1 MQSTDLV
8 YKTCVQVLKE
18 ELLPAMGCTEPI
30 AIAYAAAVARRTL
43 GALPARV
50 TVTASGNII
59 KNVKCVF
66 VPNTGGLRG
75 IPAAAAAGIVAGRDE
90 LLLEVIS
97 KATAAEQAEI
107 RAYLERTPITVRL
120 SDSPHIFDID
130 IRVEADGHTARARI
144 VQHHTNIVRI
154 EKDGEILLDVD
165 CSAAAAEDG
174 LCDRSCLSVA
184 GILDFVESA
193 ALEDIEG
200 PVRRQIEYNTRIA
213 EEGLSGSWGANIGKV
228 LLDTYGNDVKVRARA
243 MAAAGSDAR
252 MNGCSLPVVIVSGS
266 GNQGIT
272 ASLPVVEFAKELGVG
287 YDKTIRAVAL
297 SDLITVHLKS
307 GIGRLSAYCGAVS
320 AGCGSGAGIAY
331 LYGGGLREVEHTI
344 VNSIAIDSGIVCDG
358 AKASC
363 AAKIAS
369 AVDAGILG
377 YHMYKN
383 GQEFRAGDGLVTHG
397 VEETIRNIGTLAREG
412 DARDRP
418 RDPAHHVR
426 LIPKRAKQK
435 SPTRRRKSGMPCRA
449 FALIFTSARCRQ
461 AAA

>member
-1 MQSTDLV
+1 MHSTDLV

-107 RAYLERTPITVRL
+107 RAYLERTPITVKL

-154 EKDGEILLDVD
+154 EKDGAILLDVD

-228 LLDTYGNDVKVRARA
+228 LLDTYGSDVKVRARA

-412 DARDRP
+412 MRETDREILHIMC
-418 RDPAHHVR
+418 D
-426 LIPKRAKQK
+426 
-435 SPTRRRKSGMPCRA
+435 
-449 FALIFTSARCRQ
+449 
-461 AAA
+461 

>member
-1 MQSTDLV
+1 MHSTDLV

-107 RAYLERTPITVRL
+107 RAYLERTPITVKL

-228 LLDTYGNDVKVRARA
+228 LLDTYGSDVKVRARA

-412 DARDRP
+412 MRETDREILHIMC
-418 RDPAHHVR
+418 D
-426 LIPKRAKQK
+426 
-435 SPTRRRKSGMPCRA
+435 
-449 FALIFTSARCRQ
+449 
-461 AAA
+461 

>member
-1 MQSTDLV
+1 MPMQSTDLV

-228 LLDTYGNDVKVRARA
+228 LLDTYGSDVKVRARA

-412 DARDRP
+412 MRETDREILHIMC
-418 RDPAHHVR
+418 D
-426 LIPKRAKQK
+426 
-435 SPTRRRKSGMPCRA
+435 
-449 FALIFTSARCRQ
+449 
-461 AAA
+461 

>member
-1 MQSTDLV
+1 MHSTDLV

-165 CSAAAAEDG
+165 CSAAAAEDR

-412 DARDRP
+412 MRETDREILHIMC
-418 RDPAHHVR
+418 D
-426 LIPKRAKQK
+426 
-435 SPTRRRKSGMPCRA
+435 
-449 FALIFTSARCRQ
+449 
-461 AAA
+461 

>member
-1 MQSTDLV
+1 MPMQSTDLV

-107 RAYLERTPITVRL
+107 RAYLERTPITVKL

-412 DARDRP
+412 MRETDREILHIMC
-418 RDPAHHVR
+418 D
-426 LIPKRAKQK
+426 
-435 SPTRRRKSGMPCRA
+435 
-449 FALIFTSARCRQ
+449 
-461 AAA
+461 

>member
-1 MQSTDLV
+1 MQSTDLD

-107 RAYLERTPITVRL
+107 RAYLERTPITVKL

-412 DARDRP
+412 MRETDREILHIMC
-418 RDPAHHVR
+418 D
-426 LIPKRAKQK
+426 
-435 SPTRRRKSGMPCRA
+435 
-449 FALIFTSARCRQ
+449 
-461 AAA
+461 

>member
-107 RAYLERTPITVRL
+107 RAYLERTPITVKL

-165 CSAAAAEDG
+165 CSAAAAEEG

-412 DARDRP
+412 MRETDREILHIMC
-418 RDPAHHVR
+418 D
-426 LIPKRAKQK
+426 
-435 SPTRRRKSGMPCRA
+435 
-449 FALIFTSARCRQ
+449 
-461 AAA
+461 

>member
-1 MQSTDLV
+1 MCSSDL
-8 YKTCVQVLKE
+8 
-18 ELLPAMGCTEPI
+18 
-30 AIAYAAAVARRTL
+30 
-43 GALPARV
+43 
-50 TVTASGNII
+50 
-59 KNVKCVF
+59 
-66 VPNTGGLRG
+66 
-75 IPAAAAAGIVAGRDE
+75 
-90 LLLEVIS
+90 
-97 KATAAEQAEI
+97 EI

-228 LLDTYGNDVKVRARA
+228 LLDTYGSDVKVRARA

-412 DARDRP
+412 MRETDREILHIMC
-418 RDPAHHVR
+418 D
-426 LIPKRAKQK
+426 
-435 SPTRRRKSGMPCRA
+435 
-449 FALIFTSARCRQ
+449 
-461 AAA
+461 

>member
-97 KATAAEQAEI
+97 KATAPEQAEI
-107 RAYLERTPITVRL
+107 RAYLERTPITVKL

-412 DARDRP
+412 MRETDREILHIMC
-418 RDPAHHVR
+418 D
-426 LIPKRAKQK
+426 
-435 SPTRRRKSGMPCRA
+435 
-449 FALIFTSARCRQ
+449 
-461 AAA
+461 

>member
-1 MQSTDLV
+1 MHSTDLV

-228 LLDTYGNDVKVRARA
+228 LLDTYGSDVKVRARA

-412 DARDRP
+412 MRETDREILHIMC
-418 RDPAHHVR
+418 D
-426 LIPKRAKQK
+426 
-435 SPTRRRKSGMPCRA
+435 
-449 FALIFTSARCRQ
+449 
-461 AAA
+461 

>member
-1 MQSTDLV
+1 MHSTDLV

-107 RAYLERTPITVRL
+107 RAYLERTPITVKL

-130 IRVEADGHTARARI
+130 IRVEADDHTARARI

-228 LLDTYGNDVKVRARA
+228 LLDTYGSDVKVRARA

-412 DARDRP
+412 MRETDREILHIMC
-418 RDPAHHVR
+418 D
-426 LIPKRAKQK
+426 
-435 SPTRRRKSGMPCRA
+435 
-449 FALIFTSARCRQ
+449 
-461 AAA
+461 

>member
-107 RAYLERTPITVRL
+107 RAYLERTPITVKL

-307 GIGRLSAYCGAVS
+307 SIGRLSAYCGAVS

-412 DARDRP
+412 MRETDREILHIMC
-418 RDPAHHVR
+418 D
-426 LIPKRAKQK
+426 
-435 SPTRRRKSGMPCRA
+435 
-449 FALIFTSARCRQ
+449 
-461 AAA
+461 

>member
-213 EEGLSGSWGANIGKV
+213 EEGLFGSWGANIGKV
-228 LLDTYGNDVKVRARA
+228 LLDTYGSDVKVRARA

-412 DARDRP
+412 MRETDREILHIMC
-418 RDPAHHVR
+418 D
-426 LIPKRAKQK
+426 
-435 SPTRRRKSGMPCRA
+435 
-449 FALIFTSARCRQ
+449 
-461 AAA
+461 

>member
-1 MQSTDLV
+1 MHSTDLV

-107 RAYLERTPITVRL
+107 RAYLERTPITVKL

-200 PVRRQIEYNTRIA
+200 PVRQQIEYNTRIA

-412 DARDRP
+412 MRETDREILHIMC
-418 RDPAHHVR
+418 D
-426 LIPKRAKQK
+426 
-435 SPTRRRKSGMPCRA
+435 
-449 FALIFTSARCRQ
+449 
-461 AAA
+461 

>member
-184 GILDFVESA
+184 GILDFIESA

-412 DARDRP
+412 MRETDREILHIMC
-418 RDPAHHVR
+418 D
-426 LIPKRAKQK
+426 
-435 SPTRRRKSGMPCRA
+435 
-449 FALIFTSARCRQ
+449 
-461 AAA
+461 

>member
-1 MQSTDLV
+1 MQQNDQI

-43 GALPARV
+43 GSLPSRV

-59 KNVKCVF
+59 KNVKSVF

-97 KATAAEQAEI
+97 QVTADEQAQI
-107 RAYLERTPITVRL
+107 RAYLERTPISVRL
-120 SDSPHIFDID
+120 SDSPFIFDVD
-130 IRVEADGHTARARI
+130 ITVENDSHTARVRI
-144 VQHHTNIVRI
+144 VNRHTNIVRI
-154 EKDGEILLDVD
+154 ERDGEVLHDL
-165 CSAAAAEDG
+165 CATESADEG
-174 LCDRSCLSVA
+174 LCDRSVLTVA
-184 GILDFVESA
+184 GILEFIESA
-193 ALEDIEG
+193 ALADIEA
-200 PVRRQIEYNTRIA
+200 PVKRQIEYNTRIA
-213 EEGLSGSWGANIGKV
+213 EAGLSGNWGANIGKV
-228 LLDTYGNDVKVRARA
+228 LLDTYGSDVKIRARA

-266 GNQGIT
+266 GNQGMT
-272 ASLPVVEFAKELGVG
+272 ASLPVVEYAKELNAG

-331 LYGGGLREVEHTI
+331 LHGGGLKEIEHTI

-383 GQEFRAGDGLVTHG
+383 GQQFRAGDGLVTKG
-397 VEETIRNIGTLAREG
+397 VEETIRNIGMLAREG
-412 DARDRP
+412 MRETDREIL
-418 RDPAHHVR
+418 H
-426 LIPKRAKQK
+426 I
-435 SPTRRRKSGMPCRA
+435 MCE
-449 FALIFTSARCRQ
+449 
-461 AAA
+461 

>member
-97 KATAAEQAEI
+97 KATAVEQAEI
-107 RAYLERTPITVRL
+107 RAYLERTPITVKL

-412 DARDRP
+412 MRETDREILHIMC
-418 RDPAHHVR
+418 D
-426 LIPKRAKQK
+426 
-435 SPTRRRKSGMPCRA
+435 
-449 FALIFTSARCRQ
+449 
-461 AAA
+461 

>member
-107 RAYLERTPITVRL
+107 RAYLERTPITVKL

-184 GILDFVESA
+184 GILDFIESA
-193 ALEDIEG
+193 ALKDIEG

-228 LLDTYGNDVKVRARA
+228 LLDTYGSDVKVRARA

-412 DARDRP
+412 MRETDREILHIMC
-418 RDPAHHVR
+418 D
-426 LIPKRAKQK
+426 
-435 SPTRRRKSGMPCRA
+435 
-449 FALIFTSARCRQ
+449 
-461 AAA
+461 

>member
-107 RAYLERTPITVRL
+107 RAYLERTPITVKL

-331 LYGGGLREVEHTI
+331 LYGGRSSTR
-344 VNSIAIDSGIVCDG
+344 SSTRSRSTP
-358 AKASC
+358 AS
-363 AAKIAS
+363 S
-369 AVDAGILG
+369 A
-377 YHMYKN
+377 
-383 GQEFRAGDGLVTHG
+383 T
-397 VEETIRNIGTLAREG
+397 AR
-412 DARDRP
+412 RP
-418 RDPAHHVR
+418 PAPR
-426 LIPKRAKQK
+426 K
-435 SPTRRRKSGMPCRA
+435 SPPPWTPASSATTCTKTGRNSAPA
-449 FALIFTSARCRQ
+449 TAL
-461 AAA
+461 

>member
-1 MQSTDLV
+1 MHSTDLV

-75 IPAAAAAGIVAGRDE
+75 IPAAAVAGIVAGRDE

-107 RAYLERTPITVRL
+107 RAYLERTPITVKL

-193 ALEDIEG
+193 ALGDIEG

-228 LLDTYGNDVKVRARA
+228 LLDTYGSDVKVRARA

-412 DARDRP
+412 MRETDREILHIMC
-418 RDPAHHVR
+418 D
-426 LIPKRAKQK
+426 
-435 SPTRRRKSGMPCRA
+435 
-449 FALIFTSARCRQ
+449 
-461 AAA
+461 

>member
-1 MQSTDLV
+1 MHSTDLV

-107 RAYLERTPITVRL
+107 RAYLERTPITVKL

-200 PVRRQIEYNTRIA
+200 PVQRQIEYNTRIA

-228 LLDTYGNDVKVRARA
+228 LLDTYGSDVKVRARA

-412 DARDRP
+412 MRETDREILHIMC
-418 RDPAHHVR
+418 D
-426 LIPKRAKQK
+426 
-435 SPTRRRKSGMPCRA
+435 
-449 FALIFTSARCRQ
+449 
-461 AAA
+461 

>member
-144 VQHHTNIVRI
+144 VRHHTNIVRI

-412 DARDRP
+412 MRETDREIL
-418 RDPAHHVR
+418 H
-426 LIPKRAKQK
+426 I
-435 SPTRRRKSGMPCRA
+435 MCN
-449 FALIFTSARCRQ
+449 
-461 AAA
+461 

>member
-1 MQSTDLV
+1 MHSTDLV

-184 GILDFVESA
+184 GILDFIESA

-228 LLDTYGNDVKVRARA
+228 LLDTYGSDVKVRARA

-412 DARDRP
+412 MRETDREILHIMC
-418 RDPAHHVR
+418 D
-426 LIPKRAKQK
+426 
-435 SPTRRRKSGMPCRA
+435 
-449 FALIFTSARCRQ
+449 
-461 AAA
+461 

>member
-165 CSAAAAEDG
+165 CSAAVAEDG

-412 DARDRP
+412 MRETDREILHIMC
-418 RDPAHHVR
+418 D
-426 LIPKRAKQK
+426 
-435 SPTRRRKSGMPCRA
+435 
-449 FALIFTSARCRQ
+449 
-461 AAA
+461 

>member
-297 SDLITVHLKS
+297 SDLVTVHLKS

-331 LYGGGLREVEHTI
+331 LYGGGIREVEHTI

-412 DARDRP
+412 MRETDREILHIMC
-418 RDPAHHVR
+418 D
-426 LIPKRAKQK
+426 
-435 SPTRRRKSGMPCRA
+435 
-449 FALIFTSARCRQ
+449 
-461 AAA
+461 

>member
-1 MQSTDLV
+1 MHSTDLV

-75 IPAAAAAGIVAGRDE
+75 IPAAAAAGIVAGRDK

-107 RAYLERTPITVRL
+107 RAYLERTPITVKL

-228 LLDTYGNDVKVRARA
+228 LLDTSGNDVKVRARA

-412 DARDRP
+412 MRETDREILHIMC
-418 RDPAHHVR
+418 D
-426 LIPKRAKQK
+426 
-435 SPTRRRKSGMPCRA
+435 
-449 FALIFTSARCRQ
+449 
-461 AAA
+461 

>member
-1 MQSTDLV
+1 MHSTDLV

-165 CSAAAAEDG
+165 CSAAAEDG

-228 LLDTYGNDVKVRARA
+228 LLDTYGSDVKVRARA

-412 DARDRP
+412 MRETDREILHIMC
-418 RDPAHHVR
+418 D
-426 LIPKRAKQK
+426 
-435 SPTRRRKSGMPCRA
+435 
-449 FALIFTSARCRQ
+449 
-461 AAA
+461 

>member
-1 MQSTDLV
+1 MHSTDLV

-97 KATAAEQAEI
+97 KASAAEQAEI
-107 RAYLERTPITVRL
+107 RAYLERTPITVKL

-228 LLDTYGNDVKVRARA
+228 LLDTYGSDVKVRARA

-412 DARDRP
+412 MRETDREILHIMC
-418 RDPAHHVR
+418 D
-426 LIPKRAKQK
+426 
-435 SPTRRRKSGMPCRA
+435 
-449 FALIFTSARCRQ
+449 
-461 AAA
+461 

>member
-107 RAYLERTPITVRL
+107 RAYLERTPITVKL

-184 GILDFVESA
+184 GILDFVKSA

-228 LLDTYGNDVKVRARA
+228 LLDTYGSDVKVRARA

-331 LYGGGLREVEHTI
+331 LYGGGLREIEHTI

-412 DARDRP
+412 MRETDREILHIMC
-418 RDPAHHVR
+418 D
-426 LIPKRAKQK
+426 
-435 SPTRRRKSGMPCRA
+435 
-449 FALIFTSARCRQ
+449 
-461 AAA
+461 

>member
-107 RAYLERTPITVRL
+107 RAYLERTPITVKL

-193 ALEDIEG
+193 ALEDIED

-412 DARDRP
+412 MRETDREILHIMC
-418 RDPAHHVR
+418 D
-426 LIPKRAKQK
+426 
-435 SPTRRRKSGMPCRA
+435 
-449 FALIFTSARCRQ
+449 
-461 AAA
+461 

>member
-184 GILDFVESA
+184 GILDFVEST

-331 LYGGGLREVEHTI
+331 LYGGGIREVEHTI

-412 DARDRP
+412 MRETDREILHIMC
-418 RDPAHHVR
+418 D
-426 LIPKRAKQK
+426 
-435 SPTRRRKSGMPCRA
+435 
-449 FALIFTSARCRQ
+449 
-461 AAA
+461 

>member
-107 RAYLERTPITVRL
+107 RAYLERTPITVKL

-130 IRVEADGHTARARI
+130 IRVEADGHMARARI

-228 LLDTYGNDVKVRARA
+228 LLDTYGSDVKVRARA

-412 DARDRP
+412 MRETDREILHIMC
-418 RDPAHHVR
+418 D
-426 LIPKRAKQK
+426 
-435 SPTRRRKSGMPCRA
+435 
-449 FALIFTSARCRQ
+449 
-461 AAA
+461 

>member
-97 KATAAEQAEI
+97 KATAVEQAEI
-107 RAYLERTPITVRL
+107 RAYLERTPITVKL

-228 LLDTYGNDVKVRARA
+228 LLDTYGSDVKVRARA

-412 DARDRP
+412 MRETDREILHIMC
-418 RDPAHHVR
+418 D
-426 LIPKRAKQK
+426 
-435 SPTRRRKSGMPCRA
+435 
-449 FALIFTSARCRQ
+449 
-461 AAA
+461 

>member
-1 MQSTDLV
+1 MYRTDPV

-43 GALPARV
+43 GALPERV

-97 KATAAEQAEI
+97 RATEAEQAAI
-107 RAYLERTPITVRL
+107 RDYLERTPVAVKL

-130 IRVEADGHTARARI
+130 ISVEAGGHTARARL
-144 VQHHTNIVRI
+144 VQHHTNLVRI
-154 EKDGEILLDVD
+154 EKDGEILLD
-165 CSAAAAEDG
+165 AACETAAGDG

-184 GILDFVESA
+184 GILDFIESA

-200 PVRRQIEYNTRIA
+200 PVRRQIEYNSRIA
-213 EEGLSGSWGANIGKV
+213 EEGLSGRWGANIGKV
-228 LLDTYGNDVKVRARA
+228 LLDTYGSDVKVRARA

-272 ASLPVVEFAKELGVG
+272 ASLPVVEFAKELCAG

-297 SDLITVHLKS
+297 SDRVTVHLKS

-331 LYGGGLREVEHTI
+331 LCGGGLREVEHTI

-412 DARDRP
+412 MRETDREILHIMC
-418 RDPAHHVR
+418 D
-426 LIPKRAKQK
+426 
-435 SPTRRRKSGMPCRA
+435 
-449 FALIFTSARCRQ
+449 
-461 AAA
+461 